1 MPLNLSIHPGVHVS
15 CDKDFIKNPETL
27 TRSAVAAAVL
37 DRKSTDEADPSP
49 QKLQSFRF
57 EELSC
62 GENVL
67 GDRSADGEHRF
78 IHDLAEPQIHRY
90 AAKKVRV
97 DIREAPAGDEQVDH
111 ARRGPSGGRD
121 GIGARLDH
129 DPLLSIPDRLLAS
142 RFDQRSCE
150 RLALM
155 QLEPQRDVRRAFDA
169 VDANLTVTLSGMRV
183 AGGE

>member
-1 MPLNLSIHPGVHVS
+1 MPLNLSIHPGVDVS

-49 QKLQSFRF
+49 QKLQSLRF
-57 EELSC
+57 EEFSC

-97 DIREAPAGDEQVDH
+97 DIRKAPAVNEQIDH
-111 ARRGPSGGRD
+111 TRRGPSGGRD

-129 DPLLSIPDRLLAS
+129 NPLLSVPDRFLGSLC
-142 RFDQRSCE
+142 DQRSRE
-150 RLALM
+150 RLLLM
-155 QLEPQRDVRRAFDA
+155 QLEP
-169 VDANLTVTLSGMRV
+169 
-183 AGGE
+183 